1 MLRQT
6 PSVRLLLVEDET
18 RLATAIARGLRAEGF
33 DVDVAHTGPDG
44 LWRAREGSYSAIVLD
59 VLLPGLNGF
68 ALCRELRA
76 GGIDTPVLLLTA
88 KQGEHDE
95 AEGLELGADDFLRK
109 PFSFVV
115 LVARLRA
122 LIRRATG
129 APDGVLAIGD
139 LRVDPAK
146 RRCWRGP
153 SEIVLTARE
162 LDLLVALARR
172 ERRHG
177 DEAGAAERGVGV
189 RVRRRREHRRG
200 VRRVPAVEDRSAVR
214 PHRACRRS
222 ARSGIGWSTMQRD
235 SAHRA
240 IDRPGWW
247 RRARGSVRLR
257 VTVIAAGVFAVTLL
271 IAAFALLRALEGAL
285 VDDVRAADRAALL
298 AQARAVMIEGLPRT
312 CCTIE
317 GTSGSAVAPAVPG
330 NAARRRVRAQSGR
343 AGASPGRSSRRSTTS
358 QLVPDEGA
366 RLLGIEGDAAEFT
379 VSTLPV
385 GGVVLATASPLDAV
399 RDTLASTRQLLWVI
413 GPALVA
419 LVAGAGVDPGRPR
432 PAARPGGDVTGR
444 RDHVALAARAGAG
457 ASVRRTR
464 SPSWRAR

>member
-1 MLRQT
+1 M
-6 PSVRLLLVEDET
+6 RLLVVEDET

-33 DVDVAHTGPDG
+33 DVDVANTGPDG

-162 LDLLVALARR
+162 LELLVALARR
-172 ERRHG
+172 RGGTATKPELLSEVWGFEFEG
-177 DEAGAAERGVGV
+177 DENIVEVYVGYL
-189 RVRRRREHRRG
+189 
-200 VRRVPAVEDRSAVR
+200 RSK
-214 PHRACRRS
+214 
-222 ARSGIGWSTMQRD
+222 
-235 SAHRA
+235 
-240 IDRPGWW
+240 IDRPF
-247 RRARGSVRLR
+247 ARTSLQTVRTIGYR
-257 VTVIAAGVFAVTLL
+257 
-271 IAAFALLRALEGAL
+271 L
-285 VDDVRAADRAALL
+285 VDDAA
-298 AQARAVMIEGLPRT
+298 
-312 CCTIE
+312 
-317 GTSGSAVAPAVPG
+317 
-330 NAARRRVRAQSGR
+330 
-343 AGASPGRSSRRSTTS
+343 
-358 QLVPDEGA
+358 
-366 RLLGIEGDAAEFT
+366 
-379 VSTLPV
+379 
-385 GGVVLATASPLDAV
+385 
-399 RDTLASTRQLLWVI
+399 
-413 GPALVA
+413 
-419 LVAGAGVDPGRPR
+419 
-432 PAARPGGDVTGR
+432 
-444 RDHVALAARAGAG
+444 
-457 ASVRRTR
+457 
-464 SPSWRAR
+464 